1 MSVCVS
7 MCIHVQCTY
16 IARLLS
22 LTVCVCICVCES
34 VYMSV
39 CVSMCIHVQCTYI
52 ARLLSLTVCVCFH
65 CLVEFE
71 VSFIPSQEPYSIPG

>member
-22 LTVCVCICVCES
+22 LTVCVCMRETRYLVQ
-34 VYMSV
+34 
-39 CVSMCIHVQCTYI
+39 VSFFATC
-52 ARLLSLTVCVCFH
+52 LLSSLD
-65 CLVEFE
+65 
-71 VSFIPSQEPYSIPG
+71 YR